1 MMLYT
6 LTANPAIDMN
16 FLSQTSDLNKVNRT
30 SDIVYSPNGKGI
42 NVSLTLKYFGIDSTV
57 LGFFGGF
64 TGRYIVDELKKR
76 EIVVRPCWIEEN
88 TRINTFITVPDGEY
102 KFVNKG
108 PFINLG
114 VQQELLE
121 ELRYAIDCE
130 TLVISGSLP
139 PSIDESYYDEI
150 IKFCQ
155 AQDIEVVLDI
165 SSKKLKD
172 LLKYRPKLIKPND
185 EELADIFGLT
195 LETENDIK
203 EALTFLYQEGA
214 QNILLTLGERGIYF
228 FNGEKMY
235 FCEAKPV
242 KLVSSACAGDACLAA
257 FLSEWKTNVE
267 LALKKGS
274 AVGANVAQS
283 YGLGDFNEYKAYMK
297 EINVT
302 QILVGPPC

>member
-1 MMLYT
+1 M
-6 LTANPAIDMN
+6 
-16 FLSQTSDLNKVNRT
+16 
-30 SDIVYSPNGKGI
+30 
-42 NVSLTLKYFGIDSTV
+42 
-57 LGFFGGF
+57 
-64 TGRYIVDELKKR
+64 DELKKR

-214 QNILLTLGERGIYF
+214 QNILLTLGERGMYF